1 MSNRKP
7 ESMVFVCVILL
18 LALVMIGSLAQI
30 VHYTIWGNGSQE
42 EKLASKIVV
51 RDGVSY
57 FPRQDI
63 TVVMVTGIDQQGK
76 MESSGS
82 YNNHGAADMVMLL
95 ILDNANEKYNLLYL
109 NRDTMLTY
117 PRLGIGGK
125 PAGTEFGQLAL
136 AHTNGTGLKDS
147 SQNTRKAVS
156 DFLLGTQIDYYLT
169 MRMDAVAILADAV
182 GGVEV
187 NVEEDFSAVDPSIQM
202 GKMKLTGDQALN
214 YVRTRKEV
222 GNQLNLSRINRHQKF
237 VDGFAEAFSN
247 HSGSDALF
255 LTSTFESIKDYVVTD
270 CTTKT
275 LNELYRRYSKYTAGG
290 VYKLE
295 GENVIG
301 DYGINEKHYEFYVDE
316 EQLEDL
322 TLQLF
327 FAPIK

>member
-7 ESMVFVCVILL
+7 ESPVFVCVILL
-18 LALVMIGSLAQI
+18 LALVLIGSVAQI
-30 VHYTIWGNGSQE
+30 VHYTIWSNGPE
-42 EKLASKIVV
+42 EQQPESKTVV

-63 TVVMVTGIDQQGK
+63 TVVMFTGIDQHGK
-76 MESSGS
+76 VESSGS

-95 ILDNANEKYNLLYL
+95 ILDDANKKYDVLYL

-117 PRLGIGGK
+117 TRLGIGGK

-136 AHTNGTGLKDS
+136 AHTNGSGLKDS
-147 SQNTRKAVS
+147 SQNTREAVS

-182 GGVEV
+182 GGVTV
-187 NVEEDFSAVDPSIQM
+187 NVEEDFSAVDPTIQM
-202 GKMKLTGDQALN
+202 GTMKLTGEQALN

-222 GNQLNLSRINRHQKF
+222 GDQLNLSRIERQQKF
-237 VDGFAEAFSN
+237 VDGFTEAFNSRT
-247 HSGSDALF
+247 GSDTLF
-255 LTSTFESIKDYVVTD
+255 FTSTYESIKDYVVTD
-270 CTTKT
+270 CTTTT
-275 LNELYRRYSKYTAGG
+275 LNELYQRCSNYTAGE

-301 DYGINEKHYEFYVDE
+301 EYGIGEKHYEFYVDE
-316 EQLEDL
+316 EKLEDL